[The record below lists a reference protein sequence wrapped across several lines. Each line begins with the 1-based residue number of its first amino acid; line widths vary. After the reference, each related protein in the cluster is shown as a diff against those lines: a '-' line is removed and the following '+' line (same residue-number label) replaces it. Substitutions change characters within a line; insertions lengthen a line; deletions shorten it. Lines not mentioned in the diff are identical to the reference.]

1 VSSNLVEL
9 AAELGQDAENMK
21 VARGNALLADI
32 FDALACHE
40 IYARGAAAFG
50 RDIDFRR
57 VAMDGFPHRAVHA
70 ELEIFA
76 FRGAYMPGKACQ
88 TIRFRVGQW
97 ADQDG
102 IDDAIDGGVGAY
114 AEAEGGEHRR
124 GKSGTLAELA

>member
-1 VSSNLVEL
+1 LVEL

-76 FRGAYMPGKACQ
+76 FR
-88 TIRFRVGQW
+88 
-97 ADQDG
+97 
-102 IDDAIDGGVGAY
+102 
-114 AEAEGGEHRR
+114 
-124 GKSGTLAELA
+124 